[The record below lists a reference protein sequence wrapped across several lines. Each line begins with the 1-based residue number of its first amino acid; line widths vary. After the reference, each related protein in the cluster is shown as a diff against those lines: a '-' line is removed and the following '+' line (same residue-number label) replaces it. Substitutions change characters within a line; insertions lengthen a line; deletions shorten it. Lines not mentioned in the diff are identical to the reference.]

1 MAASTATGAAPAPGT
16 VGPVAHH
23 FNNMPQQQASVRF
36 GMWLFLVT
44 EVLFFGG
51 AFCAYTVYRI
61 WFPKDFE
68 AGSAALNVGIASVN
82 TFLLLASSLTIT
94 LAIRACW
101 VGNRK
106 GLMTYL
112 VLTTVLGATFLGL
125 KAREYY
131 LDYEE
136 GLIPNKSTLTE
147 HARHEDEHL
156 RAELSKQLTALQAA
170 SAAESVKAYARDEK
184 GQIVRDEKTGG
195 PKVVNELAAFKVAE
209 YDQLAQRVSTKL
221 AAPVIPFN
229 ENLAYALKEQKPFVG
244 RRLDYISA
252 EEVAADAGRVGKLTA
267 VPTKEELDKRLTDEA
282 NKPETRNAYDPSRVQ
297 LFFMFYYSMTGL
309 HVLHMVV
316 GLGILTWQIILTGTG
331 FFNPTARYV
340 YIETMSLYWHFVDM
354 VWMFLLPLLY
364 LAGPHS
370 ASQAMA
376 QFGQAL
382 GMGPGH

>member
-1 MAASTATGAAPAPGT
+1 MAANTATGAAPAPGT

-23 FNNMPQQQASVRF
+23 FNNMPQQHASVRF

-94 LAIRACW
+94 LAIRSCW
-101 VGNRK
+101 TGDRK
-106 GLMTYL
+106 GLMRNL
-112 VLTTVLGATFLGL
+112 VLTTALGAAFLGL

-131 LDYEE
+131 LDYQE
-136 GLIPNKSTLTE
+136 GLIPNKSLITE

-156 RAELSKQLTALQAA
+156 RAELSKQLTALQSA
-170 SAAESVKAYARDEK
+170 SAAEAAK
-184 GQIVRDEKTGG
+184 GFAVDPKTRER
-195 PKVVNELAAFKVAE
+195 KVVNELAAYKSAE
-209 YDQLAQRVSTKL
+209 YDQLAQRVGVKL
-221 AAPVIPFN
+221 AAPVIAFN
-229 ENLAYALKEQKPFVG
+229 ENVAVVLKEQKPFVG
-244 RRLDYISA
+244 RRLDHISA
-252 EEVAADAGRVGKLTA
+252 EEVAAEADRVGKLTA
-267 VPTKEELDKRLTDEA
+267 VPSREEQEKRLADEA
-282 NKPETRNAYDPSRVQ
+282 NRPEAKNAYDPSRVQ

-316 GLGILTWQIILTGTG
+316 GLGILVWQITLTATG

-364 LAGPHS
+364 LAGPHT

-376 QFGQAL
+376 QFAQAL
-382 GMGPGH
+382 GMGGGH

>member
-1 MAASTATGAAPAPGT
+1 

-23 FNNMPQQQASVRF
+23 FNNMPQQHASVRF

-94 LAIRACW
+94 LAIRACY

-106 GLMTYL
+106 GLMTHL

-125 KAREYY
+125 KAREYH
-131 LDYEE
+131 LDYQE
-136 GLIPNKSTLTE
+136 GLIPNNSPLTD

-156 RAELSKQLTALQAA
+156 RAELTKQLTAIQAA
-170 SAAESVKAYARDEK
+170 AAAEDARAYERDEK
-184 GQIVRDEKTGG
+184 GQKVRDPKTGL
-195 PKVVNELAAFKVAE
+195 PKVADPVAAFKAAE
-209 YDQLAQRVSTKL
+209 YDQLAQRVGTKL

-229 ENLAYALKEQKPFVG
+229 ENLAVVLNEQKPFVG
-244 RRLDYISA
+244 RRLDHISA
-252 EEVAADAGRVGKLTA
+252 AEVAAEADRLKELKA
-267 VPTKEELDKRLTDEA
+267 VPSREEQEKRQADEA
-282 NKPETRNAYDPSRVQ
+282 NRPEAKNAYDPSRVQ

-316 GLGILTWQIILTGTG
+316 GLGILVWQITLTATG
-331 FFNPTARYV
+331 FFDPTARYV
-340 YIETMSLYWHFVDM
+340 YVETMSLYWHFVDM

-364 LAGPHS
+364 LAGPHT

-376 QFGQAL
+376 QFAQAL
-382 GMGPGH
+382 GMGGGH